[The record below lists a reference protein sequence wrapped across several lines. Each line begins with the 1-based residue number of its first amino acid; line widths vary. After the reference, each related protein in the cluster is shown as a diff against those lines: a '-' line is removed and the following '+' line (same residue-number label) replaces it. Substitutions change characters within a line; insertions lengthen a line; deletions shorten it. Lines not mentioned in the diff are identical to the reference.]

1 MKNGHQESWRRP
13 AVLFLTSQG
22 LSLLGSSLVQYAL
35 MWYVTLRTGSGI
47 MMTIYITAG
56 FLPMFLAA
64 PFAGVWA
71 DRYNR
76 KKLIIIADA
85 GIALATLVLAIV
97 FFGGGES
104 LAAVMAAAALR
115 ALGGAVQQPAAGAI
129 LPQFVPED
137 RLMRVNGVYGSI
149 QSVIGLGAP
158 VASGLLM
165 SLTSMSLLF
174 FVDVITAAIAIVILL
189 FFVKVAPHTRSTE
202 VQTTSHWEDLLEG
215 FRYIRTH
222 RYLIPFFVYI
232 AFILI
237 LVTPAAFLTP
247 LQSSRSYGGEVWR
260 LTAIE
265 VAFSLGMLAGSA
277 ILATWGGFKNRIWTM
292 LLSTLIMALCTIALG
307 FTPLFWIYIGI
318 MGFFGIAL
326 AFHNTPSSV
335 IIQEHVE
342 QAYLGRVFSVYTM
355 LFTSLM
361 PLSMFLFGPLAE
373 VVSIESILLI
383 TGGLMLLLA
392 VLAPLNRTLLE
403 AGRKPESPV

>member
-1 MKNGHQESWRRP
+1 
-13 AVLFLTSQG
+13 
-22 LSLLGSSLVQYAL
+22 
-35 MWYVTLRTGSGI
+35 
-47 MMTIYITAG
+47 
-56 FLPMFLAA
+56 
-64 PFAGVWA
+64 
-71 DRYNR
+71 
-76 KKLIIIADA
+76 
-85 GIALATLVLAIV
+85 
-97 FFGGGES
+97 
-104 LAAVMAAAALR
+104 
-115 ALGGAVQQPAAGAI
+115 
-129 LPQFVPED
+129 
-137 RLMRVNGVYGSI
+137 
-149 QSVIGLGAP
+149 
-158 VASGLLM
+158 
-165 SLTSMSLLF
+165 MSLLF
-174 FVDVITAAIAIVILL
+174 FIDVITAAIAIIILL

-202 VQTTSHWEDLLEG
+202 VQTTSHWEDLMEG

-222 RYLIPFFVYI
+222 RYLIPFFVYV